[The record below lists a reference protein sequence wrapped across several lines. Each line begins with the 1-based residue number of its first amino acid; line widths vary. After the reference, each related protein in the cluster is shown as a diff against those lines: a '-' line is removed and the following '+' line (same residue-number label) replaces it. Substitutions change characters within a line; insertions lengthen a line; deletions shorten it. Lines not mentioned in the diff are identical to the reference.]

1 MPLLRHFVEQI
12 IGRMKNSINF
22 SSQNENYLHSKACDK
37 IKTLADTLVIFNN
50 SSDAMMTSFI
60 RRILNHPPSLIRHFE
75 SIINKYLQ
83 SCLKPV

>member
-50 SSDAMMTSFI
+50 SSDTMMTSFI

>member
-50 SSDAMMTSFI
+50 SSDTTMTSFI